1 MPRDSHLSGVRTYAS
16 ISSLT
21 RDGNS
26 GSMRSMKQGVTI
38 RLRDFMER
46 EDGWGTDE
54 GHEVYIKMSRFVEQ
68 HPATAIYLVS
78 LDGVKRT
85 DASFPRE
92 SVMEVAR
99 RYRKKAGI
107 CLVDVSSEDLL
118 DNWDA
123 AALKKEQ
130 PIFVWLAKGYRLLGP
145 QPSSGTADVLKLIL
159 GRFETRASD
168 VSKDLALKIAN
179 ASMKLKQLWEQGF
192 ILRREDSADTGGIE
206 YVYFPI
212 R

>member
-1 MPRDSHLSGVRTYAS
+1 
-16 ISSLT
+16 
-21 RDGNS
+21 
-26 GSMRSMKQGVTI
+26 MKQGTVI
-38 RLRDFMER
+38 KLREFMDR

-54 GHEVYIKMSRFVEQ
+54 GHEVYLKLARFVEQ
-68 HPATAIYLVS
+68 HPATAIYRIS
-78 LDGVKRT
+78 LNGVRRT

-99 RYRKKAGI
+99 RYRKKIGF
-107 CLVDVSSEDLL
+107 CLDDASNEDLL

-130 PIFVWLAKGYRLLGP
+130 PIFVWLTRGYRILGP
-145 QPSSGTADVLKLIL
+145 QPSAGSADVLKLVL

-192 ILRREDSADTGGIE
+192 ILRQEDSADTGGIE

>member
-1 MPRDSHLSGVRTYAS
+1 MQQL
-16 ISSLT
+16 
-21 RDGNS
+21 
-26 GSMRSMKQGVTI
+26 KQGMTI
-38 RLRDFMER
+38 KLREFMDR

-54 GHEVYIKMSRFVEQ
+54 GQEVFLRLSRFIQ
-68 HPATAIYLVS
+68 DHPATTVFHVS
-78 LDGVKRT
+78 LDGVRRT

-99 RYRKKAGI
+99 KLRKKAGF
-107 CLVDVSSEDLL
+107 CLFDVDNQDLL

-130 PIFVWLAKGYRLLGP
+130 PIFVWLKKGHRLLGP
-145 QPSSGTADVLKLIL
+145 QPSPGTAEVLDFTLEKTQ
-159 GRFETRASD
+159 TRAAD
-168 VSKDLALKIAN
+168 VSKELGLKIPN

-192 ILRREDSADTGGIE
+192 VLRREDVADTGGIE
-206 YVYFPI
+206 YIYFPI